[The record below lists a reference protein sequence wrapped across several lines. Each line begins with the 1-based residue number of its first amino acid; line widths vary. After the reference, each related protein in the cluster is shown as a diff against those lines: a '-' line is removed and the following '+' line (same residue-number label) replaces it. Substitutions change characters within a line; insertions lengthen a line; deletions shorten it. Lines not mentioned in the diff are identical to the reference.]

1 MYDTYCEIDINIR
14 LVKVIL
20 HLYDNTNN
28 PKRSQQN
35 ATEPI
40 YLDRNEHVIEL
51 FCGEGMQSIKWLTLA
66 AAGRLKHLRKNTMTG
81 RVTEKIMPNVCD
93 ILYVQRLVEENSI
106 KIMEKK
112 K

>member
-1 MYDTYCEIDINIR
+1 MIT
-14 LVKVIL
+14 LIL
-20 HLYDNTNN
+20 HLYDNTDN

-66 AAGRLKHLRKNTMTG
+66 AAGRLKHLRKN
-81 RVTEKIMPNVCD
+81 PNHV
-93 ILYVQRLVEENSI
+93 
-106 KIMEKK
+106 
-112 K
+112 